1 MKKAI
6 SSITA
11 VLLAVLFVFSFAAC
25 SEKPE
30 TPETPEA
37 PANPEI
43 TGVWAKATYLEDTEL
58 GKGSKTVQVEVKAED
73 RSVTF
78 TIHTDKETLGEAL
91 IEHKIVEGEDGPYGL
106 YIKTVNG
113 ILADYDIDQS
123 YWAVSKNGESS
134 TTGIDSIRFLDGE
147 HYELVY
153 TKM

>member
-1 MKKAI
+1 MKKTI

-30 TPETPEA
+30 TPEV

-123 YWAVSKNGESS
+123 YWAVSKNGEASV
-134 TTGIDSIRFLDGE
+134 TGIDSIRFLDGE

>member
-1 MKKAI
+1 MKKTI

-11 VLLAVLFVFSFAAC
+11 ILLAALFVFSFAAC

-30 TPETPEA
+30 TPEVSG
-37 PANPEI
+37 
-43 TGVWAKATYLEDTEL
+43 GVWDNATYHEDTEL

-73 RSVTF
+73 KSVTF

-134 TTGIDSIRFLDGE
+134 ATGIDSIKFLDGE

>member
-1 MKKAI
+1 MKKI
-6 SSITA
+6 IGSITA
-11 VLLAVLFVFSFAAC
+11 VLLAALFVFSFAAC

-30 TPETPEA
+30 TPEISGGIWD
-37 PANPEI
+37 N
-43 TGVWAKATYLEDTEL
+43 ATYTEDTEI

-73 RSVTF
+73 KSVTF

-134 TTGIDSIRFLDGE
+134 ATGIDSIRFLDGE

>member
-1 MKKAI
+1 MKKTI

-123 YWAVSKNGESS
+123 YWAVSKNGEASA
-134 TTGIDSIRFLDGE
+134 TGIDSIRFLDGE

>member
-25 SEKPE
+25 SEK
-30 TPETPEA
+30 PETPEA

-134 TTGIDSIRFLDGE
+134 ATGIDSNRFLDGE